1 MRATTMVLI
10 LLECTQT
17 DTQGSTMGQW
27 HQEQLQPKVNRA
39 PHDTLVQGQV
49 NPEPC
54 TSTPHDTMLL
64 QPSHVPFR
72 AEHPSH

>member
-1 MRATTMVLI
+1 
-10 LLECTQT
+10 
-17 DTQGSTMGQW
+17 MGQW